1 MDLLDDIREDTGEA
15 DAPLSLVIGSAI
27 TILDLL
33 VYLMHRTGQALART
47 NEELAEL
54 RERFEKQC
62 AARHDATPHVPVDW
76 SAFYAS
82 MGRLPPKPRDLRL
95 N

>member
-1 MDLLDDIREDTGEA
+1 M
-15 DAPLSLVIGSAI
+15 SLVIGSAI
-27 TILDLL
+27 TILDLWI
-33 VYLMHRTGQALART
+33 YLMHRADQALARA

-54 RERFEKQC
+54 RERFESQC
-62 AARHDATPHVPVDW
+62 AARHDATPRVPVDW

-82 MGRLPPKPRDLRL
+82 RVRLPLKPRDLRL

>member
-1 MDLLDDIREDTGEA
+1 M
-15 DAPLSLVIGSAI
+15 SLVIGSAI
-27 TILDLL
+27 TILDLWI
-33 VYLMHRTGQALART
+33 YLMYRTDQALARA

-54 RERFEKQC
+54 RERFESQC
-62 AARHDATPHVPVDW
+62 AARHDATPRVPVDW

-82 MGRLPPKPRDLRL
+82 MVRLPLKPRDLRL

>member
-1 MDLLDDIREDTGEA
+1 M
-15 DAPLSLVIGSAI
+15 SLVIGSAV
-27 TILDLL
+27 TIVDLL
-33 VYLMHRTGQALART
+33 IYLIFRADQELARG

-54 RERFEKQC
+54 RERYESAC
-62 AARHDATPHVPVDW
+62 AAQHNATPRVPVDW

-82 MGRLPPKPRDLRL
+82 MARLPRKPRDLRL